1 MRWRKLYLGD
11 VCRTNGTC
19 VANYRGWTNRGSR
32 SRGINKSVKKN
43 HENSKQT
50 LPKTQLTQGLIL
62 PPEVLEPIEGIHT
75 GNHTKSISVNFMA
88 SKRKCIFYLPMK
100 IYTLSSSSL
109 QSWLQISVEMCNCA
123 FRDAAIHGNLEI

>member
-32 SRGINKSVKKN
+32 SRGINKSGKKN

-50 LPKTQLTQGLIL
+50 LPKTQLTQGLSL

-75 GNHTKSISVNFMA
+75 GNHAKSISVNFMA
-88 SKRKCIFYLPMK
+88 SKRKCIFLSTDENLYPLLLLPLK
-100 IYTLSSSSL
+100 LAS
-109 QSWLQISVEMCNCA
+109 
-123 FRDAAIHGNLEI
+123 NLC